1 MILCH
6 KCCGILA
13 KGDNEDTSGLYRC
26 GCMSG
31 YVRGFEPNLN
41 RSQAVGCQYVAT
53 EQRIKLYEE
62 QGRPESDIAPS
73 RERLAALGKLM

>member
-1 MILCH
+1 MCH

-13 KGDNEDTSGLYRC
+13 SGNEDTSGLYGC
-26 GCMSG
+26 GCISG

-53 EQRIKLYEE
+53 EQRIKLYEG
-62 QGRPESDIAPS
+62 QGRLESEIAPK
-73 RERLAALGKLM
+73 RDRLAALGRMM